1 MYDINE
7 VAKLTGV
14 SKVTIYKKLKK
25 MKELE
30 QYIVVKNDKIY
41 VLDEGIKLINSSL
54 QVNKQVNNSVKS
66 EVDEEVASEGISRG
80 LMGSKGLINLLTEQL
95 TEKDRQL
102 REKDKQIEELI
113 NLNKNNQ
120 ILLKQQ
126 QDKEINQLKLEEHFQ
141 EVDQKLM
148 DLREKMESQKE
159 EKKSFFK
166 FLKK

>member
-54 QVNKQVNNSVKS
+54 QVNKQVNYSVKS

>member
-1 MYDINE
+1 MYDISE
-7 VAKLTGV
+7 VSKLTGV
-14 SKVTIYKKLKK
+14 SKVTIYKKIKK

-30 QYIVVKNDKIY
+30 PYIVVKADKTYI
-41 VLDEGIKLINSSL
+41 LDEGIALINSSL
-54 QVNKQVNNSVKS
+54 QVNKQVNSGVKN
-66 EVDEEVASEGISRG
+66 DINREVASEGISMD
-80 LMGSKGLINLLTEQL
+80 LTVNKELINLLTEQL

-120 ILLKQQ
+120 VLLKQQ
-126 QDKEINQLKLEEHFQ
+126 QDKEITSLKLEEHFQ

-148 DLREKMESQKE
+148 DLKEKINKPKE